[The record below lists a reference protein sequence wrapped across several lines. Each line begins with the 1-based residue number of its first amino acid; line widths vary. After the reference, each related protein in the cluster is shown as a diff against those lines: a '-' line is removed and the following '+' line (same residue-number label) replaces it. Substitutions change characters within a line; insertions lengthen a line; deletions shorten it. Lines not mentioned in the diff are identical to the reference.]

1 MQLIKKIATDAI
13 LNNKPVE
20 FMTGIVESIEPI
32 KIRVNQ
38 FLLLESNMLIIPHY
52 MSIGN
57 KYFFNL
63 DEQKVILEDVETE
76 EKKEYK
82 MTVEKQELV
91 LDFNINENDKIL
103 LLGLFLIFVPISVDI
118 SAFSPY
124 TTTPESVMDSV
135 ITLLSCTIFT
145 LYPSE
150 RSTLPV

>member
-1 MQLIKKIATDAI
+1 VSEIVQLIKKIATDAI

-63 DEQKVILEDVETE
+63 EEQKVIIEDVETE

-103 LLGLFLIFVPISVDI
+103 LLGLQGGQKFFLLCKI
-118 SAFSPY
+118 
-124 TTTPESVMDSV
+124 
-135 ITLLSCTIFT
+135 
-145 LYPSE
+145 
-150 RSTLPV
+150 

>member
-1 MQLIKKIATDAI
+1 MSEIVQLIKKIATDAI

-103 LLGLFLIFVPISVDI
+103 LLGLQGGQKFFLLCKI
-118 SAFSPY
+118 
-124 TTTPESVMDSV
+124 
-135 ITLLSCTIFT
+135 
-145 LYPSE
+145 
-150 RSTLPV
+150 

>member
-1 MQLIKKIATDAI
+1 MSEIVQLIKKIATDAI
-13 LNNKPVE
+13 VNNKPVE

-103 LLGLFLIFVPISVDI
+103 LLGLQGGQKFFLLCKI
-118 SAFSPY
+118 
-124 TTTPESVMDSV
+124 
-135 ITLLSCTIFT
+135 
-145 LYPSE
+145 
-150 RSTLPV
+150 

>member
-1 MQLIKKIATDAI
+1 VSEIVQLIKKIATDAI

-103 LLGLFLIFVPISVDI
+103 LLGLQGGQKFFLLCKI
-118 SAFSPY
+118 
-124 TTTPESVMDSV
+124 
-135 ITLLSCTIFT
+135 
-145 LYPSE
+145 
-150 RSTLPV
+150 

>member
-1 MQLIKKIATDAI
+1 MSEIVQLIKKIATDAI

-91 LDFNINENDKIL
+91 LDFNINENDKVL
-103 LLGLFLIFVPISVDI
+103 LLGLQGGQKFFLLCKI
-118 SAFSPY
+118 
-124 TTTPESVMDSV
+124 
-135 ITLLSCTIFT
+135 
-145 LYPSE
+145 
-150 RSTLPV
+150 